1 MPGKPGCKNI
11 RKGGD
16 TIPSQTSEQDRFVTY
31 VVYRSFKVPPPIRKI
46 QSWCWVTTLCGFSG
60 WILTPIAQ
68 STNGYPRGRKN
79 ASQLCTAERTGI
91 RIYTSYFTSVLY
103 IDVYIIH
110 NTDRYIMQVYMHALS
125 TSETN
130 QLLQHQPIHFCSCF
144 GRHTSCTCWLRRPVP
159 LLFVRPKTLWVMWA
173 KLLPRTRVGCWIW
186 PSVLRAIVKE
196 IVTGCWWTNYTS
208 HCQFH
213 STIWKKTRSWKFQ
226 FSECRTG
233 SVFYWTTIC
242 GMSRRVFKTRTL
254 LEVRRSGRNFGLCT
268 GKKMETTRSLP
279 ELIGARLIWGAPLL
293 SWCTATK
300 VEDVAGKHFLYV
312 LSIPFWEK
320 DRVWQIEDPILRHH
334 RRDSIA
340 NFCPTSKAIPTP
352 LGTSCAQWQR
362 IHIRIKM
369 MTCSTRWWITF
380 AMTWSIWPA
389 MEWLIHMGRDF
400 GQWCCMWSE
409 IGHGWLSAAP
419 SQGASTISRRR
430 PRHATGSRP
439 KEFAISVVQA
449 WMATLMSR
457 SRLGGRNGS
466 QRSIKW
472 AHFGWIRLGFAC
484 HTFPMKK
491 HASGLSICFTV
502 FI

>member
-1 MPGKPGCKNI
+1 
-11 RKGGD
+11 
-16 TIPSQTSEQDRFVTY
+16 
-31 VVYRSFKVPPPIRKI
+31 
-46 QSWCWVTTLCGFSG
+46 
-60 WILTPIAQ
+60 
-68 STNGYPRGRKN
+68 
-79 ASQLCTAERTGI
+79 
-91 RIYTSYFTSVLY
+91 
-103 IDVYIIH
+103 
-110 NTDRYIMQVYMHALS
+110 
-125 TSETN
+125 
-130 QLLQHQPIHFCSCF
+130 
-144 GRHTSCTCWLRRPVP
+144 
-159 LLFVRPKTLWVMWA
+159 MWA

-196 IVTGCWWTNYTS
+196 IVTGCWWTNYTF
-208 HCQFH
+208 HCEFH

-233 SVFYWTTIC
+233 FVFYWTTIC
-242 GMSRRVFKTRTL
+242 GVSRRVFKTRTL

-268 GKKMETTRSLP
+268 GKKMDTTRSLP
-279 ELIGARLIWGAPLL
+279 ELIGARLICGAPLL

-362 IHIRIKM
+362 IPIRIKM

-389 MEWLIHMGRDF
+389 LEWLIHMGRDF

-439 KEFAISVVQA
+439 KEFAISVAQA

-457 SRLGGRNGS
+457 SRLGGRNGF

-472 AHFGWIRLGFAC
+472 ARFGWIRLGFAC

-502 FI
+502 LI